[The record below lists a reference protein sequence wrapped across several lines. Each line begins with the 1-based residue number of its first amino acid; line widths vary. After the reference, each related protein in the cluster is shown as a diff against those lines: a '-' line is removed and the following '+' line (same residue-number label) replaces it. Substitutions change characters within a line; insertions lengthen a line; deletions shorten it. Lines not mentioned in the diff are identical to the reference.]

1 VTLLLANGRVVHGD
15 PAVAPRPADVLIEHE
30 RIAAVGEPGAF
41 DGLAAGAG
49 RAADTRIDVLDLAGA
64 TILPGLIDL
73 HVHLVLTG
81 APGAPHE
88 FSSRTLAEWILL
100 ATGHAQRHLAAG
112 VTTVRDLGGWD
123 EIVFP
128 LRDAI
133 DAGVLA
139 GPRVLAS
146 GLVVTTTNGHGSW
159 MGAHA
164 DDAEGIRSAVE
175 GRVAA
180 GANAIKIVATGGVHT
195 PGSDLMAAQY
205 TEAELRAGID
215 AAHAA
220 GLTVGSHAS
229 NPVGITNAA
238 RAGVDSVEH
247 GVLLDDASAAA
258 MADAGTVFVPT
269 LAATQ
274 LYEAHA
280 AHPSIPDYVREK
292 AAVTV
297 PAHRDNFPRAVRAGV
312 TMATGTDAGSTFVGH
327 GVVAHEVELLAR
339 FGLPP
344 LEAIAAA
351 TRNAAR
357 LLHLEG
363 EIGTVAAGRRADLLI
378 VDGDPVADLRAL
390 REVRHVLR
398 DGRFVGGRQRVEPE
412 WPG

>member
-15 PAVAPRPADVLIEHE
+15 PAVQPRVADVLIDGE
-30 RIAAVGEPGAF
+30 RIAAVGEPGSLEAR
-41 DGLAAGAG
+41 AEAGAG
-49 RAADTRIDVLDLAGA
+49 AVGEVVDVSGA

-81 APGAPHE
+81 APGVPHE
-88 FSSRTLAEWILL
+88 YSSRSLAEWILL
-100 ATGHAQRHLAAG
+100 ATGLAQRHLAAG
-112 VTTVRDLGGWD
+112 VTTVRDLGGW
-123 EIVFP
+123 EEVVFP

-133 DAGVLA
+133 DAGLVA
-139 GPRVLAS
+139 GPRILAA
-146 GLVVTTTNGHGSW
+146 GLVVTTTSGHGSW

-164 DDAEGIRSAVE
+164 DDADGMRAAVE
-175 GRVAA
+175 ARVTA

-205 TEAELRAGID
+205 TEAELRAGVD

-229 NPVGITNAA
+229 NPAGITNAA

-247 GVLLDDASAAA
+247 GVLLDDASAVA
-258 MADAGTVFVPT
+258 MADADTVFVPT

-312 TMATGTDAGSTFVGH
+312 TMATGTDAGSTFVAH
-327 GVVAHEVELLAR
+327 GVVAHEVELLVR
-339 FGLPP
+339 FGVRP
-344 LEAIAAA
+344 LDAIAAA

-357 LLHLEG
+357 MLHLDG
-363 EIGTVAAGRRADLLI
+363 EIGTVDPGRRADLLI
-378 VDGDPVADLRAL
+378 VDGDPVADVSRLRD
-390 REVRHVLR
+390 VRHVLR
-398 DGRFVGGRQRVEPE
+398 DGRFVGGRLRVVPE
-412 WPG
+412 WPA

>member
-1 VTLLLANGRVVHGD
+1 MTLLLANGRVVHGD
-15 PAVAPRPADVLIEHE
+15 PSVPPRMADVLIEGD
-30 RIAAVGEPGAF
+30 RIAAVGEPRS
-41 DGLAAGAG
+41 LAAQAAPGAEVV
-49 RAADTRIDVLDLAGA
+49 DVAGD

-81 APGAPHE
+81 APGTPHE
-88 FSSRTLAEWILL
+88 FWSRSLAEWILL
-100 ATGHAQRHLAAG
+100 ATGLAQRHLAAG
-112 VTTVRDLGGWD
+112 VTTVRDLGGW
-123 EIVFP
+123 EEVVFP
-128 LRDAI
+128 VRDAI
-133 DAGVLA
+133 DAGLVA
-139 GPRVLAS
+139 GPRILAA
-146 GLVVTTTNGHGSW
+146 GLVVTTTNGHGNW

-164 DDAEGIRSAVE
+164 DDADAVGAAVE

-205 TEAELRAGID
+205 TEAELRAGVE

-220 GLTVGSHAS
+220 GLTVGTHAS
-229 NPVGITNAA
+229 NPAGITNAA

-297 PAHRDNFPRAVRAGV
+297 PAHRDNFPRGVRAGV

-327 GVVAHEVELLAR
+327 GVVAHEVELLVR
-339 FGLPP
+339 FGLRP
-344 LEAIAAA
+344 LDAIAAA

-357 LLHLEG
+357 MLHLDG
-363 EIGTVAAGRRADLLI
+363 EIGTVEAGRRADLLV
-378 VDGDPVADLRAL
+378 VDGDPVADVRSLRD
-390 REVRHVLR
+390 VRHVLR
-398 DGRFVGGRQRVEPE
+398 DGRFVSGRLRVVPE
-412 WPG
+412 WPS

>member
-1 VTLLLANGRVVHGD
+1 MTLLLANGRVVHGD
-15 PAVAPRPADVLIEHE
+15 PSVPPRMADVLIEGD
-30 RIAAVGEPGAF
+30 RIAAVGEPRS
-41 DGLAAGAG
+41 LAAQAAPGAEVV
-49 RAADTRIDVLDLAGA
+49 DVAGA

-88 FSSRTLAEWILL
+88 FSSRSLAEWILL
-100 ATGHAQRHLAAG
+100 GTGLAQRHLAAG
-112 VTTVRDLGGWD
+112 VTTVRDLGGW
-123 EIVFP
+123 EEVVFP
-128 LRDAI
+128 VRDAI
-133 DAGVLA
+133 DAGLVA
-139 GPRVLAS
+139 GPRILAA
-146 GLVVTTTNGHGSW
+146 GLVVTTTNGHGNW

-164 DDAEGIRSAVE
+164 DDADAVGAAVE

-205 TEAELRAGID
+205 TEAELRAGVE

-220 GLTVGSHAS
+220 GLTVGTHAS
-229 NPVGITNAA
+229 NPAGITNAA

-297 PAHRDNFPRAVRAGV
+297 PAHRDNFPRGVRAGV

-327 GVVAHEVELLAR
+327 GVVAHEVELLVR
-339 FGLPP
+339 FGLRP
-344 LEAIAAA
+344 LDAIAAA

-357 LLHLEG
+357 MLHLDG
-363 EIGTVAAGRRADLLI
+363 EIGTVEAGRRADLLV
-378 VDGDPVADLRAL
+378 VDGDPVADVRSLRD
-390 REVRHVLR
+390 VRHVLR
-398 DGRFVGGRQRVEPE
+398 DGRFVSGRLRVVPE
-412 WPG
+412 WPS

>member
-1 VTLLLANGRVVHGD
+1 MAGSSTVTPPSL
-15 PAVAPRPADVLIEHE
+15 PRAADVRLEGG
-30 RIAAVGEPGAF
+30 RIAAVGEPGSLTA
-41 DGLAAGAG
+41 
-49 RAADTRIDVLDLAGA
+49 RAAEVVDVSGA

-88 FSSRTLAEWILL
+88 FESRSLADWILL
-100 ATGHAQRHLAAG
+100 ATGLAQQHLAAG

-123 EIVFP
+123 EVLFP
-128 LRDAI
+128 VRDAI
-133 DAGVLA
+133 DAGLID
-139 GPRVLAS
+139 GPRILAS
-146 GLVVTTTNGHGSW
+146 GLVVTTTNGHGNW

-164 DDAEGIRSAVE
+164 DDVDAMRAAVE

-195 PGSDLMAAQY
+195 QGSDLMAAQY

-215 AAHAA
+215 AAHVA

-229 NPVGITNAA
+229 NPAGITNAA

-247 GVLLDDASAAA
+247 GVLIDDASAAA
-258 MADAGTVFVPT
+258 MAEAGTVFVPT

-280 AHPSIPDYVREK
+280 GHPSIPAYVREK
-292 AAVTV
+292 AAITV

-327 GVVAHEVELLAR
+327 GVVAHEVALLAH
-339 FGLPP
+339 FGLSP
-344 LEAIAAA
+344 LEAIAAG

-357 LLHLEG
+357 LLHLDD
-363 EIGTVAAGRRADLLI
+363 EIGTVEAGHRADLLI
-378 VDGDPVADLRAL
+378 VDGDPIADLRAL

-398 DGRFVGGRQRVEPE
+398 DGRFVGGRHRVEPE
-412 WPG
+412 WPSE